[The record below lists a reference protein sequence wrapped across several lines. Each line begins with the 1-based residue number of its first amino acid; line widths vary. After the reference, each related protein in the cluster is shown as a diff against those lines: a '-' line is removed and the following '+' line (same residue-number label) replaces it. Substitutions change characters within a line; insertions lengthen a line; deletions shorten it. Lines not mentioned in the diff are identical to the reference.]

1 MKASQSTTYRD
12 VCYAVFR
19 DQELPH
25 PAAPKLL
32 QAVAQAGYSSS
43 GAVELDADLSN
54 EDGAWLQSKL
64 REIGFE
70 EEGGGGSLRADPE
83 LVQLLVKRGGGGGSQ
98 PRMCRK
104 KILHEERC

>member
-1 MKASQSTTYRD
+1 MKAGQSTTYRD

-32 QAVAQAGYSSS
+32 QAVARAGYSSS
-43 GAVELDADLSN
+43 GVAELDADLSS

-70 EEGGGGSLRADPE
+70 EEEGSLRADPE
-83 LVQLLVKRGGGGGSQ
+83 LVQLLVNLKVVNLNCL
-98 PRMCRK
+98 MVEM
-104 KILHEERC
+104 L